1 MRTSVTSLRASATSV
16 SFLVLARWWLM
27 VMLLLFQAIIEAL
40 KALGHQPGSPRRFY
54 NVVNA
59 VEKVDDCIW
68 AVSDARKQGE
78 AAGF

>member
-1 MRTSVTSLRASATSV
+1 MVV
-16 SFLVLARWWLM
+16 SNLVFY
-27 VMLLLFQAIIEAL
+27 LLQDLIDAL
-40 KALGHQPGSPRRFY
+40 KALGHKPGGPRTFY

-59 VEKVDDCIW
+59 VEKVDGCIW